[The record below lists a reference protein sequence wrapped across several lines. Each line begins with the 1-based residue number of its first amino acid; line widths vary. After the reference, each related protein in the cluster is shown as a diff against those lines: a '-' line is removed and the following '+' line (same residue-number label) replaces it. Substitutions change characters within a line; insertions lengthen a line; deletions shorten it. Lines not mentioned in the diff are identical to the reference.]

1 MDLDLPTRSSR
12 LLQREEPLKIVS
24 GTNVDGLHM
33 QRSKLIIFDNLY
45 LASGE
50 NIFKLLFGLI
60 QCFWFAVS

>member
-12 LLQREEPLKIVS
+12 LLQREELLKIVS

-45 LASGE
+45 LASFRRKY
-50 NIFKLLFGLI
+50 I
-60 QCFWFAVS
+60 